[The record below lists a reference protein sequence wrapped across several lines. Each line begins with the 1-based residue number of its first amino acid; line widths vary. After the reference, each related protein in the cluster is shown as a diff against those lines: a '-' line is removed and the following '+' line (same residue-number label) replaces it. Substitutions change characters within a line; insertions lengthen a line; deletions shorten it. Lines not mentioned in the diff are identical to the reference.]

1 LKAEPD
7 KHAYAS
13 SGNGTPLH
21 LSGELFKSMAGV
33 SMQHVPYKGAGP
45 ALNDLLGNQIS
56 IMFDN
61 LPSSSGHIKSGT
73 LRALG
78 VTTKERA
85 SSFPDLPTIAE
96 TVPGYE
102 TYTWNALFAPA
113 GTSAEVVDKLNAAA
127 KKALAD
133 PAVAARMADFSAKI
147 VASSPDELKTHVAA
161 EIAKWGPVVKD
172 ANVQMD

>member
-1 LKAEPD
+1 M
-7 KHAYAS
+7 HAYAS

-33 SMQHVPYKGAGP
+33 TMQHVPYKGAGP

-113 GTSAEVVDKLNAAA
+113 GTPAEVVAQLNTAFN
-127 KKALAD
+127 KALQ
-133 PAVAARMADFSAKI
+133 
-147 VASSPDELKTHVAA
+147 SPDVKSKFAALMAEPAPSTPQAFGELMTR
-161 EIAKWGPVVKD
+161 ERAKYERVVKLSGAKVD
-172 ANVQMD
+172 